1 MYFKNKIKKLIAHK
15 ALSILKQ
22 ESFLSQIEQKD
33 LEDIVKDKFEFF
45 DICRLYE
52 EDYNEERKAIEM
64 DAIERYK
71 HPY

>member
-22 ESFLSQIEQKD
+22 ESFLSQIEKKD
-33 LEDIVKDKFEFF
+33 LEDIIKDKFEFF
-45 DICRLYE
+45 DICEVYE
-52 EDYNEERKAIEM
+52 DDYNEERKSIEM